1 MDTLLLVSLAG
12 GLIGAGA
19 LSALRALTVRAPSLA
34 RIAADLQRP
43 VAAEASDGPRVE
55 RCVHRIAPW
64 LVTRLGD
71 GRRARDLRVAGRT
84 AAQHA
89 VAKVSVAGALAAL
102 PLVATTTMSVFGVP
116 LSPLAGTLPALAL
129 ATLGW
134 MVPDLEVRDRAAG
147 RREEF
152 VAALSAYLDVVAI
165 LLAGGAGT
173 ETALYAAAE
182 QGDGWAFRELRG
194 ALDHSRFAGVA
205 PWASMEQLGRR
216 LGIDELVELAA
227 SASVAGRH
235 GAQVRESLTARAA
248 GMRASQLARVEE
260 RAGTTTEKMTVPLAI
275 LGVSFL
281 GFIIFPAVM
290 QVLAV
295 SQ

>member
-1 MDTLLLVSLAG
+1 MSPLLATAA
-12 GLIGAGA
+12 AGA
-19 LSALRALTVRAPSLA
+19 LVGAGVFIAVRALTIQAPPLA

-43 VAAEASDGPRVE
+43 ASDRSPSRTPLESAGR
-55 RCVHRIAPW
+55 RIAPW
-64 LVTRLGD
+64 IVKAGD
-71 GRRARDLRVAGRT
+71 ARKEQDLRVAGRT
-84 AAQHA
+84 EAQHA
-89 VAKVSVAGALAAL
+89 MSKIGVAGALAAL
-102 PLVATTTMSVFGVP
+102 PLVGATAMSAFGVP
-116 LSPLAGTLPALAL
+116 VSPFVGVVPAIGLAA
-129 ATLGW
+129 LGW
-134 MVPDLEVRDRAAG
+134 VVPELEVRDRAA
-147 RREEF
+147 RRRDEF
-152 VAALSAYLDVVAI
+152 VAALSAYLDVVAV
-165 LLAGGAGT
+165 LLAGGTGT

-216 LGIDELVELAA
+216 LGVDELVELAA

-248 GMRASQLARVEE
+248 GMRASQLAQAEE
-260 RAGTTTEKMTVPLAI
+260 RAGETTEKMTVPLAI

-281 GFIIFPAVM
+281 AFIIFPAVM
-290 QVLAV
+290 QILAV

>member
-19 LSALRALTVRAPSLA
+19 LSALRALTVGAPPLA

-43 VAAEASDGPRVE
+43 VATTPAEVPRVE
-55 RCVHRIAPW
+55 RLVRRVAPW
-64 LVTRLGD
+64 LVGRVGD
-71 GRRARDLRVAGRT
+71 RRTQDLRVAERT
-84 AAQHA
+84 PAQHA
-89 VAKVSVAGALAAL
+89 VAKLSVAGALAVL
-102 PLVATTTMSVFGVP
+102 PLVATTAMSAFGVP
-116 LSPLAGTLPALAL
+116 LSPMVGAVPAVGLAG
-129 ATLGW
+129 LGW
-134 MVPDLEVRDRAAG
+134 MVPDLEVRERAAG
-147 RREEF
+147 RREQF

-216 LGIDELVELAA
+216 LGVDELVELAA
-227 SASVAGRH
+227 SAAVAGRH

-248 GMRASQLARVEE
+248 GMRASQLAQVEE
-260 RAGTTTEKMTVPLAI
+260 RAGATTEKMTVPLAI

-281 GFIIFPAVM
+281 AFIIFPAVM